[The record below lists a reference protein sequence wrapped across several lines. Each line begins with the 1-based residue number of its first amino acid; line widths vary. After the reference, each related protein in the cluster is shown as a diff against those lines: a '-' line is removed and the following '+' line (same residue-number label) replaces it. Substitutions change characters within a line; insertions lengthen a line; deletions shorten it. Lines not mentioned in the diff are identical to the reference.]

1 MQCVQ
6 TINEKEKE
14 CKREK
19 KAGKVNLMDNIFL
32 RLLSRYIG
40 KPKIIKKIT
49 WIELI
54 EKRFFYKSN

>member
-1 MQCVQ
+1 
-6 TINEKEKE
+6 
-14 CKREK
+14 
-19 KAGKVNLMDNIFL
+19 MDNIFL

-40 KPKIIKKIT
+40 KPKIIKKII